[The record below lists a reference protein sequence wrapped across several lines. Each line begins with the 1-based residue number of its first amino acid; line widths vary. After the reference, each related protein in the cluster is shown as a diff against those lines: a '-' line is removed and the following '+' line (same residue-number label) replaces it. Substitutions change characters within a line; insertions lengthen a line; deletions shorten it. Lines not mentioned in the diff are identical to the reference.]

1 MEKKINLILD
11 LDDTL
16 IHTES
21 VKSIDGLNKN
31 NHIILPNF
39 IGKVYFRQYLKEFLD
54 FCYKNFNIS
63 IWTSSNSLYCKK
75 ILKLILNEE
84 QYNETKLILISEDD
98 KIINLKTNRIYKND
112 NSRLKPLNFIFED
125 LELSKIFRKE
135 NTILLDNEDFIKNFN
150 KENTLLISNFDI
162 KKTDLEFCYVS
173 NFLNNLK
180 YSDNIQDIIKS
191 NRNIKFDCSLLTVN
205 IA

>member
-21 VKSIDGLNKN
+21 VESVDHLNQK

-39 IGKVYFRQYLKEFLD
+39 IGRVYFRKYLTEFLK
-54 FCYKNFNIS
+54 FCYKNFNVS
-63 IWTSSNSLYCKK
+63 IWTSSNSLYCKE
-75 ILKLILNEE
+75 ILKLILNDE
-84 QYNETKLILISEDD
+84 QYNNTNLILISEDN
-98 KIINLKTNRIYKND
+98 KIINLKTNMIYKND

-125 LELSKIFRKE
+125 KELCKYFKKE

-150 KENTLLISNFDI
+150 EDNTILISNLDI
-162 KKTDLEFCYVS
+162 QKVDEEFCYIS
-173 NFLNNLK
+173 KFLNNMK
-180 YSDNIQDIIKS
+180 YSENIQDFLKD
-191 NRNIKFDCSLLTVN
+191 NKKLDDDCSLLS
-205 IA
+205 